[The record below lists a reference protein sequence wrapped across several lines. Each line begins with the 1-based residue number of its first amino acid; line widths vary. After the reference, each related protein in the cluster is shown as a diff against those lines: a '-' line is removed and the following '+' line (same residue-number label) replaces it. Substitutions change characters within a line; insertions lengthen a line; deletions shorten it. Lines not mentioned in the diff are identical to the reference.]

1 MSLKRKL
8 LVGTLAALPLLAILA
23 VFLISTPMIDR
34 YQKSIDK
41 DPDAESSRGRQL
53 MISDLCFKTWR
64 YELAASG
71 YRRFYERY
79 TRDVRRADALLRYAQ
94 SLEEAERNADA
105 KDIYEK
111 YLAEY
116 PHLEGR
122 TEAERGLVRI
132 SNVKR

>member
-8 LVGTLAALPLLAILA
+8 LVGTLTALPLLGILGI
-23 VFLISTPMIDR
+23 FLISTPMIDR
-34 YQKSIDK
+34 YQRSIDK
-41 DPDAESSRGRQL
+41 GPDTESSRALQL
-53 MISDLCFKTWR
+53 TIADLCFNTWR
-64 YELAASG
+64 YEMAASG

-79 TRDVRRADALLRYAQ
+79 TLDIRRADALLRYAQ

-111 YLAEY
+111 YIAEY

>member
-8 LVGTLAALPLLAILA
+8 LFGTLAALPLLAILA
-23 VFLISTPMIDR
+23 IFLISTPMIDR

-41 DPDAESSRGRQL
+41 DPDAESSRDRQL
-53 MISDLCFKTWR
+53 MLSDLCFKTWR
-64 YELAASG
+64 YEQAASG